1 MFTEL
6 KIPAGRR
13 PLTRTEA
20 RISAIIGAVF
30 AVMMLAVVFEDYTPR
45 RLSILFLVL
54 FWIPMLVLH
63 EFGHALM
70 ARLLGWQ
77 VREIVIGFGRD
88 VWQWRIGETHI
99 RIKRAPI
106 EGYVLPAP
114 LGPSRMRLKSMLI
127 YAAGPGA
134 ELLLLGTLLI
144 LFGWDNVFNDSDEI
158 FDVALQSLAVVI
170 LIGAAFNLVPFY
182 TDGAVSDG
190 MGIITSP
197 FMSRETIELRL
208 ASFELRE
215 IRTMVNH
222 GESAPA
228 LQSMTRLLRQYPDN
242 RALKLQYVS
251 VMSADHQ
258 DEAARDVVRQLL
270 SESGLSDH
278 ERRERLHAQAIIELD
293 AAEPSYL
300 VLDLALQKAL
310 KIAPNAAD
318 LLATKGASLVMRGQN
333 ETGGNMLADAWRRSG
348 GGSDDARMLAYL
360 AIAAHRCGNQPARDH
375 FRSAFDLTN
384 RSLSLRRRVES
395 MAGQSL
401 P

>member
-1 MFTEL
+1 M
-6 KIPAGRR
+6 
-13 PLTRTEA
+13 
-20 RISAIIGAVF
+20 IGAVF

-88 VWQWRIGETHI
+88 IWHWRIGETHI

-114 LGPSRMRLKSMLI
+114 VGPSRMRLKSMLI

-134 ELLLLGTLLI
+134 ELLLLGALLI
-144 LFGWDNVFNDSDEI
+144 LFGWDGVFNDSDEI
-158 FDVALQSLAVVI
+158 FSVALQSLAVVI
-170 LIGAAFNLVPFY
+170 LIGAGFNLVPFY

-215 IRTMVNH
+215 VRTMANH

-228 LQSMTRLLRQYPDN
+228 LQSMTRLMRQYPDN
-242 RALKLQYVS
+242 RALKLQHVS
-251 VMSADHQ
+251 VLSADHQ
-258 DEAARDVVRQLL
+258 DDEAREIVREMLAGA
-270 SESGLSDH
+270 EMSDH
-278 ERRERLHAQAIIELD
+278 EHREWLHMQALVELD
-293 AAEPSYL
+293 AREPSFL

-310 KIAPNAAD
+310 QDSPNAPD
-318 LLATKGASLVMRGQN
+318 LLATKGAAFVLRGQN
-333 ETGGNMLADAWRRSG
+333 EMGGNMLADAWRRSG
-348 GGSDDARMLAYL
+348 GGSDDDRMLAYL
-360 AIAAHRCGNQPARDH
+360 AIAAHRCGDQPARDH

-384 RSLSLRRRVES
+384 RSLRLRQRVES

-401 P
+401 H